1 MRYLF
6 LLLVLGLSIFGWG
19 YLNAMA
25 EPVVRHT
32 SIRSSDWPD
41 NQPPVR
47 IVFLSDIH
55 AAEPGASPAHIAEI
69 MQLVNSQEPDIILLG
84 GDFVST
90 KQITWSHPDFTA
102 AVAPLADLEAPLGV
116 YAVLG
121 NHDHWRDAEQGKLA
135 LEEIGITV
143 LDNDALQVGPLAL
156 GGVDDAFTHHANVP
170 SSIAAM
176 GKLNGLKVLLS
187 HSPDVM
193 PEADGADLVLAGHTH
208 CGQIAFPFIGP
219 IVTMSRFGDRY
230 ACGQIKE
237 DGRTLIV
244 GSGTGTSLLPIRF
257 GAPPDIWVI
266 DVEER

>member
-6 LLLVLGLSIFGWG
+6 LLHALSLTILGWG
-19 YLNAMA
+19 YLNATA
-25 EPVVRHT
+25 DPIIRHA
-32 SIRSSDWPD
+32 SIRTTDWRD
-41 NQPPVR
+41 SQPPVR
-47 IVFLSDIH
+47 IAFLSDIH
-55 AAEPGASPAHIAEI
+55 AVEPGASSAHIAKI
-69 MQLVNSQEPDIILLG
+69 VQLVNSQDPDIILLG

-90 KQITWSHPDFTA
+90 KQLAWSHPDFTA
-102 AVAPLADLEAPLGV
+102 VVAPLAGLEAPLGV

-121 NHDHWRDAEQGKLA
+121 NHDHWRDAKQGKLA
-135 LEEIGITV
+135 LEKINITV

-170 SSIAAM
+170 GTVAAM
-176 GKLNGLKVLLS
+176 DRLSGLKILLS

-193 PEADGADLVLAGHTH
+193 PEADGAELVLAGHTH
-208 CGQIAFPFIGP
+208 CGQIALPLIGP

-230 ACGQIKE
+230 ACGQIEE

-244 GSGTGTSLLPIRF
+244 GAGTGTSLLPIRF

-266 DVEER
+266 DVEGR

>member
-19 YLNAMA
+19 YLNATA
-25 EPVVRHT
+25 DPIIRHA
-32 SIRSSDWPD
+32 SIRSVGWPD

-47 IVFLSDIH
+47 IAFLSDIH
-55 AAEPGASPAHIAEI
+55 AAEPGASPAHITEI
-69 MQLVNSQEPDIILLG
+69 VQLVNEQNPDIILLG

-90 KQITWSHPDFTA
+90 KQVAWSHPDFTV

-135 LEEIGITV
+135 LEKLGITV

-170 SSIAAM
+170 GTIAAM
-176 GKLNGLKVLLS
+176 GRLNGLKLLLS
-187 HSPDVM
+187 HSPDIM
-193 PEADGADLVLAGHTH
+193 PEADRAELVLAGHTH
-208 CGQIAFPFIGP
+208 CGQIALPLIGP
-219 IVTMSRFGDRY
+219 VVTMSRFGDRY
-230 ACGQIKE
+230 VCGQIKE

-244 GSGTGTSLLPIRF
+244 GAGTGTSLLPIRF

-266 DVEER
+266 DVEVR